1 LGGGQSEAMIEI
13 SPENARDY
21 LVSRGQIPA
30 DGEARIEPLGWG
42 ISNVVMKVE
51 LPGDCFVFKQS
62 LPKLR
67 VKDDWPF
74 DRSRIF
80 VERDCMRLLGEL
92 LPPGSVPSVRFSDDE
107 NFTFGMSCAP
117 EGGVLWEQAL
127 LEGQID
133 PVTAEHAGNLLA
145 QMHNR
150 AASDARAQTRFADPT
165 VFLQGRVDP
174 YHRTTAKAHPDLAPL
189 IAAEVERM
197 LRTRRT
203 LVHGDYSPKNI
214 FAYPGH
220 LLLLDFE
227 VAHYG
232 DPAFDTAFC
241 LNHLLLPAVRFPERR
256 ARYLESAQR
265 LWRTYSSHLDAA
277 LSEGIEAHTVRELG
291 CLLLARIDGKSKIPY
306 ITEEPTK
313 EVARRI
319 AREILTGEE
328 MSLPAVFDLVER
340 RIAEAEQE

>member
-1 LGGGQSEAMIEI
+1 MIEI

-21 LVSRGQIPA
+21 LIERGQIPA

-92 LPPGSVPSVRFSDDE
+92 LPPGRVPSVRFSDDA

-133 PVTAEHAGNLLA
+133 SHTVEHAGEMLA

-150 AASDARAQTRFADPT
+150 AARDTRAQTRFADPT

-174 YHRTTAKAHPDLAPL
+174 YHRTTTRVHPDLAPF
-189 IAAEVERM
+189 IEAEVARM
-197 LRTRRT
+197 LNTRLT

-214 FAYPGH
+214 FAYPEH
-220 LLLLDFE
+220 LFLLDFE

-232 DPAFDTAFC
+232 DPAFDIAFC
-241 LNHLLLPAVRFPERR
+241 LNHLLLPAIRFPERC
-256 ARYLESAQR
+256 ARYLDSMQG
-265 LWRTYSSHLDAA
+265 LWRSYCGDLDAA
-277 LSEGIEAHTVRELG
+277 LSEGIEVHTVRELG

-313 EVARRI
+313 ALARRI
-319 AREILTGEE
+319 ARPIITGEE
-328 MSLPAVFDLVER
+328 TALGAVLELVER
-340 RIAEAEQE
+340 RIEEAKQE